1 MIKKITPLDESVR
14 LNLEVYLDDLGDIE
28 PTGMWDMVM
37 SCVEKPLLQT
47 AMTRAQGNQSKAALL
62 LGITRNTLRKKLA
75 THQLLESQPN

>member
-47 AMTRAQGNQSKAALL
+47 AMTRAQGNQSKAAQL
-62 LGITRNTLRKKLA
+62 LGITRNTLRKKLVS
-75 THQLLESQPN
+75 HQLLDI

>member
-1 MIKKITPLDESVR
+1 MKKKITPLDESVR

-47 AMTRAQGNQSKAALL
+47 AMTRAQGNQSKAAQL
-62 LGITRNTLRKKLA
+62 LGITRNTLRKKLV
-75 THQLLESQPN
+75 THQLLES

>member
-14 LNLEVYLDDLGDIE
+14 LNLEVYLNDLGDIE

-47 AMTRAQGNQSKAALL
+47 AMTRAQGNQSKAAQL

-75 THQLLESQPN
+75 THQLLES

>member
-47 AMTRAQGNQSKAALL
+47 AMTRAQGNQSKAAQL
-62 LGITRNTLRKKLA
+62 LGITRNTLRKKLVS
-75 THQLLESQPN
+75 HQLLEI

>member
-37 SCVEKPLLQT
+37 SCVEKPLLQS
-47 AMTRAQGNQSKAALL
+47 AMTRAQGNQSKAAQL
-62 LGITRNTLRKKLA
+62 LGITRNTLRKKLVA
-75 THQLLESQPN
+75 HQLLES

>member
-47 AMTRAQGNQSKAALL
+47 AMARAQGNQSKAAQL
-62 LGITRNTLRKKLA
+62 LGITRNTLRKKLV
-75 THQLLESQPN
+75 THQLLES

>member
-47 AMTRAQGNQSKAALL
+47 AMTRAQGNQSKAAQL
-62 LGITRNTLRKKLA
+62 LGITRNTLRKKLV
-75 THQLLESQPN
+75 THQLLES

>member
-47 AMTRAQGNQSKAALL
+47 AMTKAQGNQSKAAQL
-62 LGITRNTLRKKLA
+62 LGITRNTLRKKLV
-75 THQLLESQPN
+75 THQLLDS

>member
-14 LNLEVYLDDLGDIE
+14 LNLEVYLDDLGEIE

-47 AMTRAQGNQSKAALL
+47 AMNRAQGNQSKAAQL

-75 THQLLESQPN
+75 THHLLES

>member
-14 LNLEVYLDDLGDIE
+14 LNLEVYLNDLGDIE

-47 AMTRAQGNQSKAALL
+47 AMRRAQGNQSKAAQL
-62 LGITRNTLRKKLA
+62 LGITRNTLRKKLV
-75 THQLLESQPN
+75 THQLLES